1 MVREQRVTKACNAI
15 FCIRK
20 ALATSGNVSI
30 KLAMSLFNSK
40 IEPILTYGSIIWGIE
55 STINSLII
63 NGLKE
68 DSEKSAKEQV

>member
-1 MVREQRVTKACNAI
+1 MVREQRVTKARNAI

-20 ALATSGNVSI
+20 ALETSGNVSI

-40 IEPILTYGSIIWGIE
+40 IESILTYGSIIWGIE

-68 DSEKSAKEQV
+68 DSGKSTKEQV